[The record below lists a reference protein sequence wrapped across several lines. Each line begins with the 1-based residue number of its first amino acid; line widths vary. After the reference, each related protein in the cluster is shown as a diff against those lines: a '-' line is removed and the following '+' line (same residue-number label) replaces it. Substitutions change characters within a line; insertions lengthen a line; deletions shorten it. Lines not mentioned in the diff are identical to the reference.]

1 MPKTKK
7 SNPIHF
13 GIEVTKPHSKEMYA
27 HNDKVAKEQKS
38 NILKAWKKLLSK
50 LEDDDKWFMDRDWDN
65 GDNSLP
71 GLLKLQKNVCYYG
84 YGDGY
89 SVEMVNEEF
98 VNELENMPNYQI
110 HEVYSYCCFDSLV
123 PRIKQGMVGF
133 DWEKMNYWTEQIES
147 TIDVVKRIAG
157 DSLRYSSHADVDG
170 NVTKHPYIKTYTREG
185 SEKIVNELLAH
196 DIEAYVDVYEA
207 DDGDDDYG
215 RPIMINFYSVKIKNL

>member
-1 MPKTKK
+1 MPKAKK

-27 HNDKVAKEQKS
+27 HNDAIAAGLKQ
-38 NILKAWKKLLSK
+38 NILNAWNNLIKTW
-50 LEDDDKWFMDRDWDN
+50 EYGP
-65 GDNSLP
+65 GDFCDFTAWTNVP
-71 GLLKLQKNVCYYG
+71 EEHDIVKLQRNVCYSG
-84 YGDGY
+84 YGEGFTLA
-89 SVEMVNEEF
+89 MVNEEF
-98 VNELENMPNYQI
+98 CSELETMPNWQI
-110 HEVYSYCCFDSLV
+110 HEVYSFCCFDSLV
-123 PRIKQGMVGF
+123 PRTKQGMVGF

-147 TIDVVKRIAG
+147 TIDIVKRIAG

-170 NVTKHPYIKTYTREG
+170 NVTKHPYIKTYTRQG
-185 SEKIVNELLAH
+185 SEEIVNKLLAH

>member
-71 GLLKLQKNVCYYG
+71 DFLTLQKNVCYSG

-133 DWEKMNYWTEQIES
+133 DWEKMDYWTEQIES

>member
-71 GLLKLQKNVCYYG
+71 NLLKLQKNVCYYG

-133 DWEKMNYWTEQIES
+133 DWEKMDYWTEQIES